1 MIIIDKKFIA
11 RSRLRFQLGLGMI
24 GMFVSLI
31 GMLTFAKVWEDT
43 FKFYNIPLLFVYI
56 ALPVGFFGAC
66 WLIGYLYDV
75 KGIWKEESSHM
86 NVNINPEFVVLC
98 QNVVVLEEK
107 LDKIS
112 KTLEGLNAV
121 K

>member
-1 MIIIDKKFIA
+1 MIDKKFIA

-24 GMFVSLI
+24 GMFVSII
-31 GMLTFAKVWEDT
+31 GMLTFAKVWEET

-56 ALPVGFFGAC
+56 ALPLGFFGAC

-86 NVNINPEFVVLC
+86 NVNINPEFQILC
-98 QNVVVLEEK
+98 GDVRVIDEKLNQINAQLEE
-107 LDKIS
+107 II
-112 KTLEGLNAV
+112 NAG